1 MKKMLFL
8 ALMAMLALAVFAPAA
23 LAQDDDDDNG
33 DNGAVAPAPLPD
45 TGGYDDDD
53 DNGVAA
59 PAPLPD
65 MAGGVASS
73 DQYDDDDNGVAA
85 MPDTGGPALL
95 PIAGVLGLIA
105 AASVGVGAIKRRRSD
120 N

>member
-1 MKKMLFL
+1 MLFL

-65 MAGGVASS
+65 TAGGVASS
-73 DQYDDDDNGVAA
+73 DQYAYDDDDNGVAA